1 MAQDQIARP
10 TPTLAS
16 RGESVGFALRTLKNL
31 RRIETAYT
39 DDDDVHVVTQRVLSF
54 LGVVVFPWMEGFEQN
69 IKNLRLEGLG
79 QKGWPRW
86 DIFLGE
92 SKTLGDLLGHLRN
105 AVAHRRLQ
113 FSSDSPDPSN
123 VSIEFEDRRRGKH
136 RPNWG
141 ARISAD
147 DLKLF
152 LEKFM
157 ELVVDT
163 ID

>member
-10 TPTLAS
+10 TPALAS
-16 RGESVGFALRTLKNL
+16 RGESVGFAHRTLTNL
-31 RRIETAYT
+31 RRIEQAYT
-39 DDDDVHVVTQRVLSF
+39 DGHDVHVVTQRVLSL
-54 LGVVVFPWMEGFEQN
+54 LGVVVFPWADGVEQH
-69 IKNLRLEGLG
+69 IQKLRLEVLG
-79 QKGWPRW
+79 KGWPTW

-92 SKTLGDLLGHLRN
+92 SKTLGDLLKNLRN
-105 AVAHRRLQ
+105 AVAHRRLR
-113 FSSDSPDPSN
+113 FSSNSRNPSI
-123 VSIEFEDRRRGKH
+123 VSIEFKDRRKPRDPDH
-136 RPNWG
+136 WG

>member
-1 MAQDQIARP
+1 MAKDQVARP

-16 RGESVGFALRTLKNL
+16 RGESVGFAQRTLKNL

-39 DDDDVHVVTQRVLSF
+39 DEEDVHVVTQRVLSL

-79 QKGWPRW
+79 QKGWPTW
-86 DIFLGE
+86 VIFRGE
-92 SKTLGDLLGHLRN
+92 SKTLGELLGHLRN
-105 AVAHRRLQ
+105 AVAHRRLR
-113 FSSDSPDPSN
+113 FTSDSPDPSN
-123 VSIEFEDRRRGKH
+123 VSIEFEDRRRGNPRSH
-136 RPNWG
+136 WG

-147 DLKLF
+147 NLKLF

-157 ELVVDT
+157 ELVVNT